1 MRVSLIGGAGFI
13 GHNLAITLINAEH
26 DVQIIDHLGYNNVV
40 HHRADPLRMSFLN
53 ERFDFLESMQIPLW
67 TVDGRDATGL
77 FQALS
82 RFEPEV
88 IVHLSA
94 ISSAV
99 SAKATPGL
107 AFDLQLTT
115 LNNVLDYTQ
124 IHPINNVVFMSSS
137 TVYGNFKGDS
147 VDEET
152 RPRPFGIYATAKFMG
167 ERLLRVYNDQYGLGT
182 TIIRPSALYG
192 ERCVSSRV
200 SQQFLEDALEGKPL
214 KLEGK
219 GEGRLDFTYIED
231 LTTGI
236 LLAIEAHVPETSET
250 FNLTYGNA
258 RTIRDLAIEVQKVVP
273 EVKMVETKTDRDK
286 PVRGTLSNAKAR
298 QLLGFQP
305 QFSLEQGYPRYADW
319 FTTKWDNVE

>member
-1 MRVSLIGGAGFI
+1 MRISLVGGAGFI
-13 GHNLAITLINAEH
+13 GHNLAITLDNSGH

-53 ERFDFLESMQIPLW
+53 ERFDFLDSMLVPLY

-82 RFEPEV
+82 RFEPDV

-99 SAKATPGL
+99 NARATPGL

-115 LNNVLDYTQ
+115 LNNILDYTQ
-124 IHPINNVVFMSSS
+124 IHPISQVMFMSSS
-137 TVYGNFKGDS
+137 TVYGNFEGDS
-147 VDEET
+147 VDEQT

-167 ERLLRVYNDQYGLGT
+167 ERLLRTYNDQYGLGT

-200 SQQFLEDALEGKPL
+200 SQQFLERALSGEELYLEG
-214 KLEGK
+214 G

-231 LTTGI
+231 LTQGM
-236 LLAIEAHVPETSET
+236 LLAIEQHVPETRET

-258 RTIRDLAIEVQKVVP
+258 RTIKDLATEVQKVVP
-273 EVKMVETKTDRDK
+273 EAKLVETKADRNK

-298 QLLGFQP
+298 QLLGFKP
-305 QFSLEQGYPRYADW
+305 QFSLEVGYPRYADW
-319 FTTKWDNVE
+319 FQTKWDNVE